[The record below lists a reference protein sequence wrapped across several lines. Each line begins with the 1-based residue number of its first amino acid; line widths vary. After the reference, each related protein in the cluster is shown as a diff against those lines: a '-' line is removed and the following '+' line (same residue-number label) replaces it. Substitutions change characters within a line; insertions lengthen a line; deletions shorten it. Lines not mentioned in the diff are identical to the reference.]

1 MTSPSPTRNA
11 GTDKHDNAIRLRA
24 GWLAIAA
31 AIVTIS
37 LKFTAFGLTG
47 SAGLLSDAVES
58 LANLVTAVAVLVS
71 LWYASRPV
79 DRSHNYGH
87 GKVEFFASG
96 IEGIFILFAAIGIA
110 WIGIDRLFHPEKLD
124 ALGVG
129 TLVAIAAT
137 VVNLVV
143 GRMLI
148 RVGRAQ
154 RSPALAADGQHVM
167 TDVWTTGGVLLGL
180 GIVAL
185 TGWLWVDAV
194 IALVLAA
201 NVAVTGW
208 RLMNV
213 GIDGLMDRALPM
225 PDELTVRRAIED
237 ALFDAPVPETTYH
250 ALRTREAGSRRFV
263 DFHLLVPGQ
272 VNVGSAHALASEL
285 EKAVDRALPGVE
297 TTVHI
302 EPLEEETSWS
312 DSALLPIEEPAHVRH
327 PVGSGGGRR

>member
-1 MTSPSPTRNA
+1 MTLPAPPA
-11 GTDKHDNAIRLRA
+11 GSDRTQDENAIRLRA

-71 LWYASRPV
+71 LWYGMRPV
-79 DRSHNYGH
+79 DRDHNYGH
-87 GKVEFFASG
+87 GKIEFFASG
-96 IEGIFILFAAIGIA
+96 IEGIFIVGAAISIA
-110 WIGIDRLFHPEKLD
+110 WIGIDRLFNPAELES
-124 ALGVG
+124 LGVG
-129 TLVAIAAT
+129 TVVALAAT
-137 VVNLVV
+137 AVNLVT

-148 RVGRAQ
+148 RTGRAQ
-154 RSPALAADGQHVM
+154 RSPALTADGQHVM
-167 TDVWTTGGVLLGL
+167 ADVWTTAGVLLGL

-194 IALVLAA
+194 ISLALAV
-201 NVAVTGW
+201 NIAVTGW
-208 RLMNV
+208 RLLMV

-225 PDELTVRRAIED
+225 PDELTVREAIEG
-237 ALFDAPVPETTYH
+237 ALREASVPEATYH

-263 DFHLLVPGQ
+263 DFHLLVHGT
-272 VNVGSAHALASEL
+272 VDVRNAHALAQEL
-285 EKAVDRALPGVE
+285 ERAVDRALPGVE

-302 EPLEEETSWS
+302 EPIEDEASWS
-312 DSALLPIEEPAHVRH
+312 DSALLPIEERADARH
-327 PVGSGGGRR
+327 PVGLGGGRR